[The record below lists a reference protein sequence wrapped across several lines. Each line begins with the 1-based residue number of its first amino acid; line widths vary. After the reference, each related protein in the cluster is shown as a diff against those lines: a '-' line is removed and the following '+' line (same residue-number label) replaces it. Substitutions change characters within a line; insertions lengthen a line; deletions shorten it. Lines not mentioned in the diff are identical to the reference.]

1 MKIAMISTPFIS
13 VPPREYGGTELIVH
27 ELVEGLVAR
36 GHQVTLF
43 APLDSRT
50 SAELRSLYRKACW
63 PPHPL
68 PDVNH
73 TAWAM
78 GQVRDGDFDLV
89 HAHSAAAL
97 AISRFVG
104 GTPLVYTLHHVRD
117 EAYSSFYRYYPE
129 VQYVAISHDQA
140 GRETDL
146 PLLQVIHHGLSPS
159 SYEWQESAEPYVC
172 FVGRYSETKGPHTAM
187 DVAERA
193 GVPIRMAG
201 EIHDEDLEFGRRE
214 LEPRLHRPHVRD
226 LGPVGRTG
234 KVPLLSA
241 ARAMLIPIS
250 WNEPFGLVMIEAMLS
265 GCPVVAYPRGSVPEL
280 VEEGVTGFVVNTE
293 DEMADVIRPGGRIEG
308 FDRRCCR
315 ERAVERFSSARMVAE
330 HEALYER
337 VVEGQEPIGTA
348 A

>member
-1 MKIAMISTPFIS
+1 MNIAMISTPFIS
-13 VPPREYGGTELIVH
+13 VPPKEYGGTELIVH

-43 APLDSRT
+43 APQDSRT
-50 SAELRSLYRKACW
+50 SAELRSLYPTACW

-78 GQVRDGDFDLV
+78 EQVRDGGFDLV

-97 AISRFVG
+97 AISRFVR
-104 GTPLVYTLHHVRD
+104 GTPLVYTIHHVRD
-117 EAYSSFYRYYPE
+117 EAYSSFYRHYPE
-129 VQYVAISHDQA
+129 VRYVAISRNQA
-140 GRETDL
+140 SCETDL
-146 PLLQVIHHGLSPS
+146 PRLQVIHHGLNPS
-159 SYEWQESAEPYVC
+159 SYEWQEAAERYVC
-172 FVGRYSETKGPHTAM
+172 FVGRYSEIKGPHTAI

-201 EIHDEDLEFGRRE
+201 EIHDEDLDFARNALERR
-214 LEPRLHRPHVRD
+214 LDGAHVRN
-226 LGPVGRTG
+226 LGAVDRSG
-234 KVPLLSA
+234 KVPLLKA
-241 ARAMLIPIS
+241 ARAMLMPIT

-293 DEMADVIRPGGRIEG
+293 DEMVDVIRPGGRIEG
-308 FDRRCCR
+308 FDRRRCR
-315 ERAVERFSSARMVAE
+315 ERAVERFSSARFVAE

-337 VVEGQEPIGTA
+337 AIDGREPIGTA